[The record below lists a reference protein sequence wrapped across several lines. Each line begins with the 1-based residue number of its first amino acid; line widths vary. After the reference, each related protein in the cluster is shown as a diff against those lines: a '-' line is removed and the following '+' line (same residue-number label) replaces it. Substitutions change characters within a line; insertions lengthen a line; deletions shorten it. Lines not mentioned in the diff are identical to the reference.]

1 MVILG
6 IIGSLLFVVGWIWVI
21 VTAFK
26 GGGALWGILNILLCI
41 QPIIGIISA
50 ILKKTAWL
58 PVGLMIL
65 GIILSALGTD
75 YSAMYKAIEDAQH
88 R

>member
-1 MVILG
+1 MAILG
-6 IIGSLLFVVGWIWVI
+6 YIGWLLFIVGWIWAAI
-21 VTAFK
+21 TAFK
-26 GGGALWGILNILLCI
+26 GGGTLWGILNILLCI

-50 ILKKTAWL
+50 ILKKAAWL

-75 YSAMYKAIEDAQH
+75 YSAIVNGLQQ